1 MCPQAS
7 AVFPM
12 LPHCRH
18 APGVFIPIQSLCSS
32 AQKDLAGSSTL
43 HSAAASWSFPRLFS
57 VPARNAAVV
66 VVTGGEGMQEVPI
79 ATASDSLSAS
89 APLQSPKGQEDKCGL
104 GVTFAGN
111 LLWEIT
117 VCLHLGTTSEAL
129 VQE

>member
-1 MCPQAS
+1 
-7 AVFPM
+7 M

-32 AQKDLAGSSTL
+32 AQKDLAGSTL

-57 VPARNAAVV
+57 VPARNAAVAV
-66 VVTGGEGMQEVPI
+66 VAGGGGMQDVP
-79 ATASDSLSAS
+79 AGTASDSLTAS
-89 APLQSPKGQEDKCGL
+89 APLQSSKGQEDKRGL
-104 GVTFAGN
+104 SATFPGH

-117 VCLHLGTTSEAL
+117 VCLHLGTTFEAL